1 MGKII
6 VEKLQEDVPKGS
18 FYCGNGSIERMIED
32 SYFVTQLQH
41 AFAFKVYDDKN
52 NVIGYYMITFRE
64 AWLSEFTQ
72 EEIREYYSENYFG
85 NSDNG
90 KIPVIYIR
98 YIAIDKALQGR
109 GLGTWLLGY
118 IIAEVKRLIE
128 NNWPVRLIVL
138 SALKERYEWYLENGF
153 QAIRE
158 EDLQNQEE
166 TIEMFMDMLQEKQL
180 YN

>member
-1 MGKII
+1 M
-6 VEKLQEDVPKGS
+6 
-18 FYCGNGSIERMIED
+18 
-32 SYFVTQLQH
+32 
-41 AFAFKVYDDKN
+41 
-52 NVIGYYMITFRE
+52 
-64 AWLSEFTQ
+64 
-72 EEIREYYSENYFG
+72 
-85 NSDNG
+85 
-90 KIPVIYIR
+90 
-98 YIAIDKALQGR
+98 
-109 GLGTWLLGY
+109 GY

-138 SALKERYEWYLENGF
+138 SALKERYEWYLKNGF

>member
-41 AFAFKVYDDKN
+41 AFAFKVYDDRN
-52 NVIGYYMITFRE
+52 YIIGYYMITFQE
-64 AWLSEFTQ
+64 VWLSEFTQ

-85 NSDNG
+85 NRDNG

-118 IIAEVKRLIE
+118 IITEVKRLIE
-128 NNWPVRLIVL
+128 NGWPVRLIIL
-138 SALKERYEWYLENGF
+138 SVFEKWISGNTGGRLAKSGR
-153 QAIRE
+153 
-158 EDLQNQEE
+158 DNQ
-166 TIEMFMDMLQEKQL
+166 DV
-180 YN
+180 YGHASR